1 MTLKGSFT
9 YFIISNFLLEEIMNV
24 MKTIIA
30 IILAAITGYAAI
42 QGIYS
47 DAQNSTTQA
56 AQSRLDRMEE
66 MAK

>member
-1 MTLKGSFT
+1 
-9 YFIISNFLLEEIMNV
+9 

-30 IILAAITGYAAI
+30 IILAAYTGYAAI

-47 DAQNSTTQA
+47 DAQNSTIQA

>member
-1 MTLKGSFT
+1 
-9 YFIISNFLLEEIMNV
+9 MNV